1 MEQFYPV
8 HSQQEGECQ
17 CDRKTLKTRREH
29 VDLRF
34 KSCHLDI
41 YLWGFFLIFVFKY
54 TLKVTVPAETSRSSA
69 HNKQH
74 AGAEYRNI
82 MNKSWHQT
90 VSCYSFTRSNRRRSS

>member
-1 MEQFYPV
+1 MELFYPV

-41 YLWGFFLIFVFKY
+41 YLWVFFLNLCFQIHSQSY
-54 TLKVTVPAETSRSSA
+54 SPC
-69 HNKQH
+69 
-74 AGAEYRNI
+74 RNV
-82 MNKSWHQT
+82 SQLGSQQT
-90 VSCYSFTRSNRRRSS
+90 TRRRRV